1 MLVLIRLKMQLVQL
15 LKLEWRMV
23 PHLTFDDI
31 LEHHRVPNALAV
43 WWYISKTALRGQ
55 LAL

>member
-1 MLVLIRLKMQLVQL
+1 MQLMQL
-15 LKLEWRMV
+15 LKLEWWMV

-31 LEHHRVPNALAV
+31 LEDYRVPNALAV
-43 WWYISKTALRGQ
+43 RWYISKTTLRGQ